1 MLKVMVEWR
10 AKPGKERALEG
21 MVRDLRTKAMQQPGY
36 ISGETLVKVDDPSTY
51 MVVSQWT
58 RLEAWKNW
66 EHSQA
71 RQEIVQL
78 IAPNVIEE
86 SCVGVYKY
94 VFEED

>member
-1 MLKVMVEWR
+1 MLKIMVEWR
-10 AKPGKERALEG
+10 AKPGKEQALEG

-58 RLEAWKNW
+58 RLQAWKSW

-78 IAPNVIEE
+78 IAPNVSEE
-86 SCVGVYKY
+86 SCIQAYNY
-94 VFEED
+94 VFEEE